1 MASLLDQLSQM
12 TVVVA
17 DTGDLEAI
25 RKFTPRMPQ
34 QPSLILAAAQIPAY
48 QSLIDEAL
56 RSSQLSN
63 DAPVE
68 DVVREALDEISVI
81 FGKEILK
88 IVPRRVS
95 TEVDARLSFDTDATI
110 EKGR

>member
-1 MASLLDQLSQM
+1 MANLLDQLSQM

-25 RKFTPRMPQ
+25 RQFTPRDATTN
-34 QPSLILAAAQIPAY
+34 PSLILAAAQIPAY

-56 RSSQLSN
+56 RASRRLIGEN
-63 DAPVE
+63 APVE
-68 DVVREALDEISVI
+68 EIVREALDEISVI

-88 IVPRRVS
+88 IVILYSP
-95 TEVDARLSFDTDATI
+95 AF
-110 EKGR
+110 